1 MKISRFF
8 TLRASAIA
16 LAAMLALASLCAP
29 LGGATAS
36 TTTLDP
42 SLPAVKIGAA
52 GPYTGDVAKI
62 GLDGLNAIRMAVEDA
77 NAVGGIH
84 GRRIEIVEADDAAD
98 PSKAILVAEKLA
110 MDRNVLG
117 VVGPM
122 NSATAQ
128 AALPTYQR
136 AGLPL
141 IRQSATY
148 PPLPEVNYKVMHR
161 ICPRDDSQGPASARF
176 IVEEL
181 TASHVNIIDDK
192 TTYGQGLS
200 DQVEAALTK
209 AGVRT
214 TRGQITMDARDFAP
228 ILTRVRAANP
238 ALLYLGLANPAP
250 AAALIKQA
258 AGLGMKLPLMG
269 GDGLKEKD
277 QLITGSAGLAEGM
290 YVTSIGK
297 DIREVPEAQEF
308 IVKFEAR
315 YGALSVFGG
324 QSYEAANILIDAM
337 RRASDDP
344 MKLTR
349 ANVMA
354 ALAATS
360 NYQGILGF
368 PISFDSRGDVV
379 GARIYVY
386 QVKDNDFVA
395 VADYLAEV
403 ER

>member
-1 MKISRFF
+1 M
-8 TLRASAIA
+8 
-16 LAAMLALASLCAP
+16 
-29 LGGATAS
+29 
-36 TTTLDP
+36 
-42 SLPAVKIGAA
+42 
-52 GPYTGDVAKI
+52 
-62 GLDGLNAIRMAVEDA
+62 
-77 NAVGGIH
+77 
-84 GRRIEIVEADDAAD
+84 
-98 PSKAILVAEKLA
+98 
-110 MDRNVLG
+110 
-117 VVGPM
+117 
-122 NSATAQ
+122 
-128 AALPTYQR
+128 
-136 AGLPL
+136 
-141 IRQSATY
+141 
-148 PPLPEVNYKVMHR
+148 
-161 ICPRDDSQGPASARF
+161 
-176 IVEEL
+176 
-181 TASHVNIIDDK
+181 
-192 TTYGQGLS
+192 
-200 DQVEAALTK
+200 EAALKK

-214 TRGQITMDARDFAP
+214 TRGQITMEDRDFAP

-238 ALLYLGLANPAP
+238 DLLYLGLANPAQ